1 MKFKLEK
8 KSLISFSTAVCI
20 VSGGIDSVCTA
31 AYLKKQN
38 YDLYIITFRY
48 GQRANLEIDYA
59 KKCAKYLDSKQHK
72 IVDISFMK
80 DIYGETNILTDDK
93 QKNS

>member
-1 MKFKLEK
+1 MKKNTP
-8 KSLISFSTAVCI
+8 ISFSTAAVCI

-59 KKCAKYLDSKQHK
+59 KKCANYLDSKQHK

-80 DIYGETNILTDDK
+80 DIAYYNELLNH
-93 QKNS
+93 